1 MLVLATMEKL
11 AGTVPTLQF
20 FCYPAKDLQVKV
32 LFDKPP
38 ASIVK

>member
-20 FCYPAKDLQVKV
+20 FCYPAKDLQVKISV
-32 LFDKPP
+32 TLFSEEK
-38 ASIVK
+38 